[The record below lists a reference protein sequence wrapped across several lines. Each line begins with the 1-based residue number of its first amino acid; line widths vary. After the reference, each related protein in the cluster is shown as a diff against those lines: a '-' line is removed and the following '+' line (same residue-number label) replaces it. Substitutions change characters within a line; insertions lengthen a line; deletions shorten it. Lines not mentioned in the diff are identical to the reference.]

1 MTAAQ
6 RIYRRLPGRARSLL
20 GVSSLWEGPDH
31 LLLVEGRGYTE
42 RYRRFYYR
50 DIASIVTRG
59 TGTYA
64 VGIALLAS
72 LLALSTL
79 GLVQASLDLRPVWLS
94 FAVLPAALAFAIH
107 LAGGPTCRSELST
120 AIQTA
125 PLPFRRW
132 RTARKSIARIRE
144 RIAAAQPAPA
154 PVAEA
159 APAAPLEPAASADL
173 SSEATAKEEP
183 SGQGGP
189 SEPGERPAP

>member
-1 MTAAQ
+1 MPAAE
-6 RIYRRLPGRARSLL
+6 RVYRRLPGRARSLM

-64 VGIALLAS
+64 VGIAVLGS

-79 GLVQASLDLRPVWLS
+79 GLVQASVDMRPVWLS
-94 FAVLPAALAFAIH
+94 FTVLPAALAFAIH
-107 LAGGPTCRSELST
+107 LAGGPSCRSELST
-120 AIQTA
+120 AIQTV

-132 RTARKSIARIRE
+132 RAARKSIARIRE
-144 RIAAAQPAPA
+144 RIAQAQPAPA
-154 PVAEA
+154 PAAEA
-159 APAAPLEPAASADL
+159 PSAASPEPAASA
-173 SSEATAKEEP
+173 EA
-183 SGQGGP
+183 SGDGGP
-189 SEPGERPAP
+189 AEAGERPAP